1 MHDGGLFGVDAVVSS
16 SGAVMPYWYNQKKHP
31 TKSKR
36 FWIFAVGCLLI
47 TNCFKQQLL
56 LTN

>member
-1 MHDGGLFGVDAVVSS
+1 MRDGGLFRVDAVVSS
-16 SGAVMPYWYNQKKHP
+16 SLAVMPYWCNQKKHP

-36 FWIFAVGCLLI
+36 FWILVVGCLLI